1 MQEGLK
7 NQAQLLGSIDYNSS
21 YHFSVNKVTNKVT
34 IRQQFT
40 SNMEPLVL
48 CILVRSFNIVSA
60 LRCLKVM

>member
-21 YHFSVNKVTNKVT
+21 YHFSVNKVT

-48 CILVRSFNIVSA
+48 CILLRSFNIVSA